1 MAKRTVQRRPY
12 SPIIFFLATYSLI
25 QLYHVQTQLFY
36 ITISFCLLLI
46 GAILSKRLYQKKKE
60 ETQYLSKE
68 DFKQLLTFLF
78 KRQGYS
84 VNSVKKQTP
93 IADLILRKKGSKVVV
108 HIMTSHK
115 SISADKITEVK
126 DNRHKLK
133 AQKTIIVSNNNFT
146 EEAKKVAKAYRLTL
160 MDYETV
166 EAMIDAI
173 KAPKRKHRFIVR
185 VRSLLTKPEL

>member
-1 MAKRTVQRRPY
+1 M
-12 SPIIFFLATYSLI
+12 
-25 QLYHVQTQLFY
+25 
-36 ITISFCLLLI
+36 
-46 GAILSKRLYQKKKE
+46 LSKRLYQKKKE

-173 KAPKRKHRFIVR
+173 KAPKG
-185 VRSLLTKPEL
+185 STALLYAFAPF